1 VRYPQGVAVPHD
13 SVDIAI
19 AVSIDGGLITPVVRG
34 AHAMSLTAI
43 GGEVRQLAGRA
54 REGKLKPHEYT
65 GGSFSVS
72 NLGMF
77 AVDHFSAILN
87 PPQGAI
93 MAVGRGVDRVVLGAD
108 GAPAAAPFMSV
119 TVSADAR
126 VADAADVARF
136 IDAFRDQIESPK
148 GSAWVV

>member
-1 VRYPQGVAVPHD
+1 VRYLRGVAVPHD

-65 GGSFSVS
+65 GACH
-72 NLGMF
+72 F
-77 AVDHFSAILN
+77 APHHLRGGCRTTRNTKHESLN
-87 PPQGAI
+87 PE
-93 MAVGRGVDRVVLGAD
+93 L
-108 GAPAAAPFMSV
+108 
-119 TVSADAR
+119 
-126 VADAADVARF
+126 
-136 IDAFRDQIESPK
+136 
-148 GSAWVV
+148 